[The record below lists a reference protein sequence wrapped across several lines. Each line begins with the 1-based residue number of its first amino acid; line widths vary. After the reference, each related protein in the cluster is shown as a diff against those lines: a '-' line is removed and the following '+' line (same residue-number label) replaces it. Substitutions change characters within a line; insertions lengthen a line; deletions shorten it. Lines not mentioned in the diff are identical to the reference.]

1 MAMKNITYEI
11 PKNNKEVFLE
21 PAIEHIPELALGNRR
36 KIHGYKFEINGIPF
50 QVLRD
55 KTRMEVL
62 RQAVCYTNGIK
73 SLLRKDPSGPCLY
86 DRNRMQ
92 KDTSLQVAKDKLCIN
107 ELRLDRE
114 TIKNIPIIQTGHEPI
129 LYHPG
134 IWIKNHL
141 VQYLV
146 NKLDG
151 IGVNMIVDNDAC
163 NMGFMYVPILS
174 EISTSVGKV
183 AFIKNK
189 DHVAYEE
196 IVFDDFEP
204 ILKFKEEV
212 IDLLSKN
219 DFREDV
225 KTTMEDM
232 QDMFGQFIN
241 RIGEYHQ
248 QGCSDMVGLLTAAR
262 KSLEE
267 DFGIENL
274 EAPVSRMCDTDGF
287 YHFLLHILHETERFA
302 KIYNEKMAEYR
313 RIHKIR
319 SKANPLPDLKVLG
332 NSIEL
337 PFWVWKAEGQRAKC
351 YRVNEGED
359 IKITD
364 GAEVLVTLKKNDD
377 VINNI
382 TRLKILMESGIKIR
396 PRAISTTMFSRL
408 FFADVF
414 IHGIGGAKYDT
425 ITDEIIKEFFGIDPP
440 GFVAISSALYLPLD
454 AYDLD
459 IKVLQELQ
467 RTVSDMSYNPEQYA
481 PKEAQNVTVHPH
493 LNLPPPPLSPS
504 MRGTGGGIQG
514 NNDYFPPLVGG
525 VRGGGDLLPRNE
537 PEFIDSVREK
547 QRLLKM
553 MTVGN
558 ADEKKRY
565 FSQIKELNKLMLT
578 QINSELKKKQ
588 KEINIVREKLAYN
601 EVVRFREYPICL
613 YPTKILKDYFLN
625 TFS

>member
-1 MAMKNITYEI
+1 MKNITYEI

-55 KTRMEVL
+55 KTRMDVL
-62 RQAVCYTNGIK
+62 RQAVCYTNRIK
-73 SLLRKDPSGPCLY
+73 SLLRRDTSGPCLY
-86 DRNRMQ
+86 GRNSMH
-92 KDTSLQVAKDKLCIN
+92 KDTSLQAAQDKLCIN
-107 ELRLDRE
+107 ELTSDYE

-146 NKLDG
+146 NKLGG

-174 EISTSVGKV
+174 EKSASVGKV
-183 AFIKNK
+183 ALVRNK

-196 IVFDDFEP
+196 IVFDNFGI
-204 ILKFKEEV
+204 ILQFKEEV

-219 DFREDV
+219 DYREDV
-225 KTTMEDM
+225 KTIVEDM
-232 QDMFGQFIN
+232 QGMFEQFTN
-241 RIGEYHQ
+241 RIGGYYQ

-274 EAPVSRMCDTDGF
+274 EAPVSWICETDGF
-287 YHFLLHILHETERFA
+287 YHFLLHILYEAERFV
-302 KIYNEKMAEYR
+302 KIYNEKLAEYR

-319 SKANPLPDLKVLG
+319 SKANPLPNLKVLG
-332 NSIEL
+332 DSIEI
-337 PFWVWKAEGQRAKC
+337 PFWVWVAGGQRAKC
-351 YRVNEGED
+351 YVVNEGED

-364 GAEVLVTLKKNDD
+364 GAEVLVTLKKGDE

-382 TRLKILMESGIKIR
+382 TRLKTLMEAGIKIR
-396 PRAISTTMFSRL
+396 PRAITTTMFSRL
-408 FFADVF
+408 FFSDVF

-440 GFVAISSALYLPLD
+440 GFVTISATLYLPLD
-454 AYDLD
+454 TYDSDERELYD
-459 IKVLQELQ
+459 IQ
-467 RTVSDMSYNPEQYA
+467 RSIDDMSYNPERYA
-481 PKEAQNVTVHPH
+481 PQKT
-493 LNLPPPPLSPS
+493 
-504 MRGTGGGIQG
+504 
-514 NNDYFPPLVGG
+514 
-525 VRGGGDLLPRNE
+525 RNE
-537 PEFIDSVREK
+537 PEFMNRVKEK

-553 MTVGN
+553 MAVGN
-558 ADEKKRY
+558 ADEKGRY
-565 FSQIKELNKLMLT
+565 FRQIKELNKLMLT
-578 QINSELKKKQ
+578 QINPELKKKQ
-588 KEINIVREKLAYN
+588 METNRVRDKLAYN
-601 EVVRFREYPICL
+601 EVVKFREFPVCL
-613 YPTKILKDYFLN
+613 YPMKVLRGYLLN
-625 TFS
+625 IFS

>member
-1 MAMKNITYEI
+1 MKNITYEI

-21 PAIEHIPELALGNRR
+21 PAIEHIPELVLGNRR

-55 KTRMEVL
+55 KTRMDVL
-62 RQAVCYTNGIK
+62 RQAVCYTNRIK
-73 SLLRKDPSGPCLY
+73 SLIRKDPSGQRRY
-86 DRNRMQ
+86 DRTGMQ
-92 KDTSLQVAKDKLCIN
+92 KDTSLQAAQDRLCIN
-107 ELRLDRE
+107 ELTLDYE

-174 EISTSVGKV
+174 KISPSVGKV
-183 AFIKNK
+183 AFVKNK

-196 IVFDDFEP
+196 IVFDDFGP
-204 ILKFKEEV
+204 ILQFKEEV

-262 KSLEE
+262 RSFEE
-267 DFGIENL
+267 DVGIENL
-274 EAPVSRMCDTDGF
+274 EAPVSWMCDTDGF
-287 YHFLLHILHETERFA
+287 YHFLLHILYEAGRFA
-302 KIYNEKMAEYR
+302 KIYNEKLAEYR
-313 RIHKIR
+313 CIHKIR

-382 TRLKILMESGIKIR
+382 TRLRILMEAGIKIR
-396 PRAISTTMFSRL
+396 PRAITTTMFSRL
-408 FFADVF
+408 FFSDVF

-440 GFVAISSALYLPLD
+440 DFITISATLYLPLD
-454 AYDLD
+454 AYDSDERGLYG
-459 IKVLQELQ
+459 LQ
-467 RTVSDMSYNPEQYA
+467 RSIGDMRYNPERYA
-481 PKEAQNVTVHPH
+481 PKDAQ
-493 LNLPPPPLSPS
+493 
-504 MRGTGGGIQG
+504 
-514 NNDYFPPLVGG
+514 
-525 VRGGGDLLPRNE
+525 NE
-537 PEFIDSVREK
+537 PEFINSVKEK

-553 MTVGN
+553 LAVGN
-558 ADEKKRY
+558 ADEKRRY
-565 FSQIKELNKLMLT
+565 FRRVKELNKLMLSQVHT
-578 QINSELKKKQ
+578 ELQKKQ
-588 KEINIVREKLAYN
+588 REINAIREKLAYN
-601 EVVRFREYPICL
+601 EVVRFREFPICL
-613 YPTKILKDYFLN
+613 YPTKILKDYLLN
-625 TFS
+625 VFS

>member
-11 PKNNKEVFLE
+11 PKNNREVFLY
-21 PAIEHIPELALGNRR
+21 PALDRIPELVLENRR
-36 KIHGYKFEINGIPF
+36 KISGYKFEINGIPF

-55 KTRMEVL
+55 KTRMDVV
-62 RQAVCYTNGIK
+62 RQAVCYTNRIK
-73 SLLRKDPSGPCLY
+73 SLIRKDPSGQRRY
-86 DRNRMQ
+86 DRTGMQ
-92 KDTSLQVAKDKLCIN
+92 KDTSLQAAQDRLCIN
-107 ELRLDRE
+107 ELTLDYE

-163 NMGFMYVPILS
+163 NMCFMYVPILS

-183 AFIKNK
+183 AFVKNK

-332 NSIEL
+332 DSIEL

-364 GAEVLVTLKKNDD
+364 GAEVLVTIKKNDD

-382 TRLKILMESGIKIR
+382 TRLRILMEAGIKIR
-396 PRAISTTMFSRL
+396 PRAITTTMFSRL
-408 FFADVF
+408 FFSDVF

-440 GFVAISSALYLPLD
+440 DFITISATLYLPLD
-454 AYDLD
+454 AYDSDERGLYG
-459 IKVLQELQ
+459 LQ
-467 RTVSDMSYNPEQYA
+467 RSIGDMRYNPERYA
-481 PKEAQNVTVHPH
+481 PKDAQ
-493 LNLPPPPLSPS
+493 
-504 MRGTGGGIQG
+504 
-514 NNDYFPPLVGG
+514 
-525 VRGGGDLLPRNE
+525 NE
-537 PEFIDSVREK
+537 PEFINSVKEK

-553 MTVGN
+553 LAVGN
-558 ADEKKRY
+558 ADEKRRY
-565 FSQIKELNKLMLT
+565 FRRVKELNKLMLSQVHT
-578 QINSELKKKQ
+578 ELQKKHR
-588 KEINIVREKLAYN
+588 EINAIREKLAYN
-601 EVVRFREYPICL
+601 EVVRFREFPICL
-613 YPTKILKDYFLN
+613 YSTKILKDYLLN
-625 TFS
+625 VFS

>member
-1 MAMKNITYEI
+1 
-11 PKNNKEVFLE
+11 
-21 PAIEHIPELALGNRR
+21 
-36 KIHGYKFEINGIPF
+36 
-50 QVLRD
+50 
-55 KTRMEVL
+55 
-62 RQAVCYTNGIK
+62 
-73 SLLRKDPSGPCLY
+73 
-86 DRNRMQ
+86 
-92 KDTSLQVAKDKLCIN
+92 
-107 ELRLDRE
+107 
-114 TIKNIPIIQTGHEPI
+114 
-129 LYHPG
+129 
-134 IWIKNHL
+134 
-141 VQYLV
+141 
-146 NKLDG
+146 
-151 IGVNMIVDNDAC
+151 
-163 NMGFMYVPILS
+163 
-174 EISTSVGKV
+174 
-183 AFIKNK
+183 
-189 DHVAYEE
+189 
-196 IVFDDFEP
+196 
-204 ILKFKEEV
+204 
-212 IDLLSKN
+212 
-219 DFREDV
+219 
-225 KTTMEDM
+225 
-232 QDMFGQFIN
+232 
-241 RIGEYHQ
+241 
-248 QGCSDMVGLLTAAR
+248 
-262 KSLEE
+262 
-267 DFGIENL
+267 
-274 EAPVSRMCDTDGF
+274 
-287 YHFLLHILHETERFA
+287 
-302 KIYNEKMAEYR
+302 
-313 RIHKIR
+313 
-319 SKANPLPDLKVLG
+319 
-332 NSIEL
+332 
-337 PFWVWKAEGQRAKC
+337 
-351 YRVNEGED
+351 VNEGED

>member
-11 PKNNKEVFLE
+11 PKNNREVFLY
-21 PAIEHIPELALGNRR
+21 PALDRIPELVLENRR
-36 KIHGYKFEINGIPF
+36 KISGYKFEINGIPF

-55 KTRMEVL
+55 KTRMDVV

-73 SLLRKDPSGPCLY
+73 SLIRKDPSGQCRY
-86 DRNRMQ
+86 DQNRMQ
-92 KDTSLQVAKDKLCIN
+92 KDTSLQAAQDKLCIN
-107 ELRLDRE
+107 ELTLDYE
-114 TIKNIPIIQTGHEPI
+114 TIKNMPIIQTGHEPI

-146 NKLDG
+146 NKLSG

-174 EISTSVGKV
+174 EKSASVGKV
-183 AFIKNK
+183 ALVRNK

-196 IVFDDFEP
+196 IVFDDFGI
-204 ILKFKEEV
+204 ILQFKEEV
-212 IDLLSKN
+212 IGLLSKN
-219 DFREDV
+219 ILREDI
-225 KTTMEDM
+225 KTTIEDM

-241 RIGEYHQ
+241 RIGEYYQ
-248 QGCSDMVGLLTAAR
+248 QGCTDMVDLLTAAR

-274 EAPVSRMCDTDGF
+274 EAPVSWMCDTDGF
-287 YHFLLHILHETERFA
+287 YHFLLHILYEAERFV
-302 KIYNEKMAEYR
+302 KIYNEKLAEYR

-319 SKANPLPDLKVLG
+319 SKANPLPNLKVLG
-332 NSIEL
+332 DSIEI
-337 PFWVWKAEGQRAKC
+337 PFWVWVAGGQRAKC
-351 YRVNEGED
+351 YVVNEGED

-364 GAEVLVTLKKNDD
+364 GAEVLVTLSKGDD

-382 TRLKILMESGIKIR
+382 TRLKTLVEAGIKIR
-396 PRAISTTMFSRL
+396 PRAITTTMFSRL

-440 GFVAISSALYLPLD
+440 GFVTISATLYLPLD

-467 RTVSDMSYNPEQYA
+467 RTVRDMSYNPEQYA
-481 PKEAQNVTVHPH
+481 SKET
-493 LNLPPPPLSPS
+493 
-504 MRGTGGGIQG
+504 
-514 NNDYFPPLVGG
+514 
-525 VRGGGDLLPRNE
+525 
-537 PEFIDSVREK
+537 
-547 QRLLKM
+547 QR
-553 MTVGN
+553 
-558 ADEKKRY
+558 
-565 FSQIKELNKLMLT
+565 
-578 QINSELKKKQ
+578 
-588 KEINIVREKLAYN
+588 
-601 EVVRFREYPICL
+601 
-613 YPTKILKDYFLN
+613 
-625 TFS
+625 